1 LCMPAFPNCATQFNS
16 DNIDNSFKYLDS
28 VEANFLIEPGNSS
41 GTLPERGANWLFVRW
56 LGDHFATTEPQATE
70 LTRALVQT
78 SLTGAPNVSA
88 VTSTDFSTLVSQWQ
102 LANYLTN
109 LPGFTPSTNR
119 LQYTTLDLRS
129 IYQSNFG
136 RYPLAP
142 DSAGAS
148 YSRTGVLRAGSGR
161 HVLIT
166 RPAGSAEVT
175 FTLTAG
181 DGSSP
186 VSSSVLPRVA
196 LARVR

>member
-1 LCMPAFPNCATQFNS
+1 
-16 DNIDNSFKYLDS
+16 
-28 VEANFLIEPGNSS
+28 
-41 GTLPERGANWLFVRW
+41 
-56 LGDHFATTEPQATE
+56 
-70 LTRALVQT
+70 
-78 SLTGAPNVSA
+78 
-88 VTSTDFSTLVSQWQ
+88 

-109 LPGFTPSTNR
+109 LPGFTPSTDR
-119 LQYTTLDLRS
+119 LQYKTLDLRS

-136 RYPLAP
+136 RYPLVP

-166 RPAGSAEVT
+166 RSPSSAEVT

-186 VSSSVLPRVA
+186 VSSTAQPRIA